1 MVGEDHMAKLVKRRT
16 VGQGFVLVQQ
26 KVTDTAQDLLEL
38 KNVKTRNAQIHF
50 LERSG
55 NVVVKNQ

>member
-1 MVGEDHMAKLVKRRT
+1 MVDADHMVKLVKRKT

-38 KNVKTRNAQIHF
+38 KNVKTRRVQIHF

-55 NVVVKNQ
+55 DVVVKNQ